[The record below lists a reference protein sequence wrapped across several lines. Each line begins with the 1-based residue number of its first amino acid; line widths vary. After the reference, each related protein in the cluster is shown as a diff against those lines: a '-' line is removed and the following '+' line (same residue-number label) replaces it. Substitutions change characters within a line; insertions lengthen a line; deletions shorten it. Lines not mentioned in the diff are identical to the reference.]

1 MNKRL
6 KVGIILLLFG
16 FILFIFSFVKINSE
30 TVIDAAFTVEAG
42 MKIEPYNEPFTYYH
56 TTVFSKSVL
65 IGELSVEE
73 GSILFSVE
81 GSNVDELHNVFVEAT
96 YSFKIDP
103 ADDQYTFTFD
113 NTQGMTVS
121 EITFVLKEEWTQGA
135 KLLEGISLYLL
146 IPIGLI
152 LIIFDSTKSRSNTS
166 LTN

>member
-1 MNKRL
+1 MSL
-6 KVGIILLLFG
+6 SHTIV
-16 FILFIFSFVKINSE
+16 
-30 TVIDAAFTVEAG
+30 
-42 MKIEPYNEPFTYYH
+42 

-65 IGELSVEE
+65 IGDLSVEK

-81 GSNVDELHNVFVEAT
+81 GSNVDELHNVLVEAT
-96 YSFKIDP
+96 YSLKIDP